1 MLRFRSAEAPF
12 GHPQVAGQAARL
24 LAEAEAGGL
33 WEPDRIITSL
43 TEAVFAEALEMLAAN
58 DVVPQAQFQM
68 PSYAAKGGADF
79 AAWIR
84 SLREILAASPVPE
97 CELPKLDELFGI
109 DRLAEL
115 VGVANSSLRR
125 YLNAERS
132 VPDDVAWRIHVV
144 ARLVGYLAGSYNDRG
159 TRRWFERPRQQLDGR
174 APDEILAGIWGPD
187 QSDVMQLL
195 QLAEARSG

>member
-1 MLRFRSAEAPF
+1 MIRFRSAEPPF
-12 GHPQVAGQAARL
+12 DDPQVAGQAARL
-24 LAEAEAGGL
+24 LAETEAAGL
-33 WEPDRIITSL
+33 WEPDQVITSL
-43 TEAVFAEALEMLAAN
+43 NQVIFAEALQMLGTN
-58 DVVPQAQFQM
+58 DVVPHAQFEM
-68 PSYAAKGGADF
+68 PPHAAKGGADF

-84 SLREILAASPVPE
+84 TLREILAASPVPE

-125 YLNAERS
+125 YRSAERP

-144 ARLVGYLAGSYNDRG
+144 ARIVGHLAGSYNDRG

-174 APDEILAGIWGPD
+174 APDEILTGNWDPD
-187 QSDVMQLL
+187 QSDITQLL
-195 QLAEARSG
+195 QLAEVRSG